1 MILLYPGP
9 KCTFYL
15 YPDRYLLQY
24 KTETNLNANMYA
36 GLMRTRKEDK
46 KPTLTAVIE
55 SELEILE
62 RHIEILDLVM
72 RNEPI
77 GIIKLSEMTG
87 YPQHMI
93 RYSLHILEQEGII
106 EPSPRG
112 AVTTR
117 RLKSAI
123 ENLKKSLANI
133 NKKIEDIMD
142 KLS

>member
-1 MILLYPGP
+1 
-9 KCTFYL
+9 
-15 YPDRYLLQY
+15 
-24 KTETNLNANMYA
+24 MYA

-93 RYSLHILEQEGII
+93 RYSLHILEQEGIV

-133 NKKIEDIMD
+133 NKKIEDMMD